1 MLPIVLEMR
10 GPEGWTASIIKF
22 AEGLMLHFGK
32 RLKRVIALPSPDDQ
46 VYDSNVLVVIEKPTL
61 DDVKIVMEL
70 AVRSGERLNPLV
82 VDEGDEEAVRIFMS
96 SFQIPKADWNYEHV
110 KFAEGLMLHFGKRLK
125 RVIALPSPDDQ
136 VYDSNVLV
144 VIEKPTLDDVKIV
157 MELAVRSGERLN
169 PLVVDEGDEEAVRIF
184 MSSGGRDVE
193 AR

>member
-10 GPEGWTASIIKF
+10 GSEGWAVSIIKF
-22 AEGLMLHFGK
+22 AEALMLHFGV

-46 VYDSNVLVVIEKPTL
+46 VYDSNVLVVIENPTL
-61 DDVKIVMEL
+61 DDVRRVMEL

-82 VDEGDEEAVRIFMS
+82 VDEGDEEAVRVFMS
-96 SFQIPKADWNYEHV
+96 SLPIKTDWGDEHI
-110 KFAEGLMLHFGKRLK
+110 KFAEALMLHFGVRLK

-144 VIEKPTLDDVKIV
+144 VIENPTLDDVRRV

-169 PLVVDEGDEEAVRIF
+169 PLVVDEGDEEAVRVF
-184 MSSGGRDVE
+184 MSSGGRDVKV
-193 AR
+193 R